1 MARFYRSA
9 HERLSANDSGQSATE
24 FALAVTLLLIFV
36 CATIDYGR
44 SLYQT
49 QVLSELSR
57 QGANLALRLPGTTSC
72 DNVCS
77 AVNAV
82 ISGSSGLNLS
92 ANGAVIIS
100 SLSQTA
106 TSGTGPSGGPY
117 TIAEQVQQ
125 GNLSGVSSKIGK
137 TGASVNITG
146 APGLQQGQF
155 LYVAEVF
162 YAFTPATG
170 IGALTNNAIG
180 LPSTLYDIAYF

>member
-9 HERLSANDSGQSATE
+9 HERLSANDSGQAATE
-24 FALAVTLLLIFV
+24 LALAVTLLLIFV
-36 CATIDYGR
+36 CASIDFGR
-44 SLYQT
+44 SLYQM

-57 QGANLALRLPGTTSC
+57 QGADLALRLDGTTSC

-77 AVNAV
+77 AVAAV
-82 ISGSSGLNLS
+82 MTGSSGLNLS

-106 TSGTGPSGGPY
+106 TTGAGPSGGPY
-117 TIAEQVQQ
+117 KIAEQVQQ
-125 GNLSGVSSKIGK
+125 GGLSETSKLGK
-137 TGASVNITG
+137 TGASVTITG
-146 APGLQQGQF
+146 APGLQEGQF
-155 LYVAEVF
+155 LYVAEIF
-162 YAFTPATG
+162 YTFTPATG